1 MNTYKKDTKQHILE
15 TAFKLF
21 LQKSYKATTLK
32 DIIQETGL
40 SNGGFYHH
48 FESKEQLFKEVI
60 DHYLFRVA
68 RRVYEYYPK
77 DSLWS
82 FIQDTLEDME
92 KIHKKLDD
100 FLEMNSGYNFVFF
113 LFEALRQFPE
123 IQKEAIEL
131 HRIEFA
137 SWVEIID
144 LAKAKGEIKSEV
156 STGIIARMFT
166 YLPDGAY
173 LDFLVDNNM
182 EKYRLAPRSLWE
194 GLYNMLQT

>member
-1 MNTYKKDTKQHILE
+1 MYKKDTKQHILE

-21 LQKSYKATTLK
+21 LQKSYKAITLK
-32 DIIQETGL
+32 DIIRETGL

-60 DHYLFRVA
+60 DHYLLHLA
-68 RRVYEYYPK
+68 RKVFEYYPK

-82 FIQDTLEDME
+82 FIQDTLEDMD
-92 KIHKKLDD
+92 KIHKKWDE
-100 FLEMNSGYNFVFF
+100 FLGMNDGYNFFFF

-123 IQKEAIEL
+123 LQKDSIEI

-144 LAKAKGEIKSEV
+144 IAKAKGEIKSDV

-173 LDFLVDNNM
+173 LDFLVDKNI
-182 EKYRLAPRSLWE
+182 EKYKLAPRILWE
-194 GLYNMLQT
+194 GLYNMLKT